1 MGWKY
6 RTHETLR
13 DTWRIVV
20 RKHKS
25 KMFVGRSRH
34 ECDDNIKMDLQKRW
48 EGVEW
53 LQTTQD
59 KGEWREF
66 VNIETNTLC
75 I

>member
-1 MGWKY
+1 
-6 RTHETLR
+6 
-13 DTWRIVV
+13 V

-25 KMFVGRSRH
+25 KMFVGSSRH
-34 ECDDNIKMDLQKRW
+34 EWDDNIKMNLQKRW

-66 VNIETNTLC
+66 VNIETNILC